1 MSTAEPGDRPRLLD
15 AVAVA
20 LGAAHDG
27 VAWSASSDQLHL
39 NVVRFGPGAGVAEH
53 VNDEVDVAGVV
64 IAGEVRLRLPDG
76 EHRLGAGA
84 VFFIPRH
91 TMRAFRAGGQG
102 CSYVTC
108 HRRRS
113 GLMPARPPA

>member
-1 MSTAEPGDRPRLLD
+1 MSHTAPGDRPHLLD
-15 AVAVA
+15 ALAVA

-39 NVVRFGPGAGVAEH
+39 NLVRFGPGGGVAAH

-64 IAGEVRLRLPDG
+64 IAGEVTLHLPDG
-76 EHRLGAGA
+76 AHRLGPGA

-91 TMRAFRAGGQG
+91 TERALQAGPQG
-102 CSYVTC
+102 CAYVTC
-108 HRRRS
+108 HQRRP
-113 GLMPARPPA
+113 GLMPTRRPV